1 MAHLITKGFKQRLG
15 IDYDDTFGLVVK
27 PTTIWLILSL
37 AVSQGWILCQ
47 LDV

>member
-1 MAHLITKGFKQRLG
+1 MDRLITKGFKQRLG
-15 IDYDDTFGLVVK
+15 IDYDDTFSLVVK